1 MLSIE
6 EVKKFKEEDIGNVL
20 VSIQK
25 CSRGLRVIEDLIK
38 GYYEDDDF
46 KLKQEN
52 INFLVDELEIEIGY
66 EIFLLFNGVEYKVH
80 EDEKGIIPEGK
91 APLLFLIENI
101 PENIEPRLPW
111 ADLINNR
118 FLYTE
123 DIENK
128 YLNLTPEVC
137 KMKIDK
143 SEDFYKNI
151 KIDPEHE
158 AVLKKMQDQ
167 NFSVRAHEIFSL
179 YASLLI
185 AQDQNVEIKEDKMNS
200 DYKQNYSYKLNA
212 HVKDL
217 FDKYYKSIKKDINRN
232 ENLPTLDL
240 QDPLWINLLLQ
251 VKKMGSQM
259 IKMKKNYGSKLTK
272 LRSKNIIDELCHEI
286 QDFLKKNFK
295 EIDTIPAR
303 KKLEDK
309 PFGPKLIKK
318 IAIGDGNK
326 IKGLDMIR
334 EEYQRYILLGETIT
348 FSENNDESQNTTPL
362 SNRLKKI
369 REFEKKIF
377 KQIINKAKL
386 YNEPYVIDRYIVK
399 ETSPGFYSMLDVIIE
414 DKKEDRI
421 FGVIIIKSSSRI
433 MKWNS
438 LNLKLKITKKNI
450 DKIYI
455 IADYNR
461 RLEDEIKEIEKKE
474 NFLKGFANVKILS
487 ITQVEEIFQE
497 NEYPNLID
505 EIKV

>member
-1 MLSIE
+1 MLSVLILLSVE
-6 EVKKFKEEDIGNVL
+6 EVKKFKEEEIENVL

-46 KLKQEN
+46 KSKQEN

-80 EDEKGIIPEGK
+80 EEEKGLIPNGK

-101 PENIEPRLPW
+101 PDNIEPRLPW
-111 ADLINNR
+111 SNLITNR

-123 DIENK
+123 DIENRF
-128 YLNLTPEVC
+128 LELTPEVC

-143 SEDFYKNI
+143 SEDFFKNI
-151 KIDPEHE
+151 KLDPLHE

-185 AQDQNVEIKEDKMNS
+185 AEDQKVEIKEDKMNS
-200 DYKQNYSYKLNA
+200 DYKQNYSYELNA

-217 FDKYYKSIKKDINRN
+217 FDNYYKLIKKDISKNA
-232 ENLPTLDL
+232 NLPTLDL

-259 IKMKKNYGSKLTK
+259 ISMKKNYGSRLTK

-286 QDFLKKNFK
+286 HDFLKKNFN
-295 EIDTIPAR
+295 ETENIPAR

-334 EEYQRYILLGETIT
+334 EEYQRYIFLGQTIT
-348 FSENNDESQNTTPL
+348 FSDKNDESQNTNPI

-369 REFEKKIF
+369 REFENQIF
-377 KQIINKAKL
+377 NQIFNKAKSF
-386 YNEPYVIDRYIVK
+386 NESSVIDRYLVK
-399 ETSPGFYSMLDVIIE
+399 KTSPGFYSMLDVIIE
-414 DKKEDRI
+414 DKTEDKI
-421 FGVIIIKSSSRI
+421 YGVIIVKLSSRV

-438 LNLKLKITKKNI
+438 VDFKLKFAKKIKNGV
-450 DKIYI
+450 DKIFV

-461 RLEDEIKEIEKKE
+461 RLEDDMKVIEKREKTLKMKGFE
-474 NFLKGFANVKILS
+474 NFKILS
-487 ITQVEEIFQE
+487 LTQVGEIFKD
-497 NEYPNLID
+497 N
-505 EIKV
+505 